1 MTSADEPAVPPIAPF
16 RNRALGIIATATLLA
31 LLYFARDVL
40 VPVTLAFILSLLIA
54 PLVRVLRRIGLGQT
68 LSVLAAVFVLALSF
82 GAIAAVIGSQLM
94 RMAGSVPQYEQT
106 LEDKLETLNKLTV
119 RRVNRFTAEAGRA
132 LNRNPQPPQPQTL
145 EPDAASNTPI
155 PVELHEAPAN
165 SLQIL
170 QRVLG
175 SIWLPIEM
183 TGRKAAA
190 SRYRCIRIHTARAT
204 ASEPSTATQTVR
216 SFSAIRS
223 PRGGGSRRISG

>member
-1 MTSADEPAVPPIAPF
+1 MSSADAPAVPPVAPI
-16 RNRALGIIATATLLA
+16 RARALGIIATATLLA

-119 RRVNRFTAEAGRA
+119 RRVNRFTAEGGRA
-132 LNRNPQPPQPQTL
+132 PHQ
-145 EPDAASNTPI
+145 EPA
-155 PVELHEAPAN
+155 
-165 SLQIL
+165 
-170 QRVLG
+170 G
-175 SIWLPIEM
+175 
-183 TGRKAAA
+183 AAA
-190 SRYRCIRIHTARAT
+190 ADARARRRQQH
-204 ASEPSTATQTVR
+204 ADSGRIA
-216 SFSAIRS
+216 
-223 PRGGGSRRISG
+223 RGTR